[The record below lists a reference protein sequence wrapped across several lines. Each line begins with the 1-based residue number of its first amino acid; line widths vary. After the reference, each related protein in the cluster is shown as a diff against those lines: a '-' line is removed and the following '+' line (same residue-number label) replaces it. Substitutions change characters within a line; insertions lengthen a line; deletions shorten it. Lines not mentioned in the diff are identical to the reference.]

1 MVPVRHGLS
10 FLALAGLVV
19 SGCAAGG
26 GGGAAAHPSKG
37 WTAAD
42 YFPLQV
48 GWKWAYDLEK
58 DGEKIL
64 AVYAVVERAADS
76 AVVQAG
82 DERLTYAVTPDGI
95 AQKTTDGPGLGDF
108 LLRNPVAVGSQWPV
122 ASGTAKV
129 VSTTQEVSVEAGH
142 FADCAV
148 VEATRSEPV
157 RVARTTFAP
166 EVGWV
171 MLEVQVQDGS
181 RFVTTTRATL
191 RSVTKPGEDL
201 FH

>member
-1 MVPVRHGLS
+1 MVRVRHWSLTAG
-10 FLALAGLVV
+10 LALAALAA
-19 SGCAAGG
+19 GCASGAGG
-26 GGGAAAHPSKG
+26 TSAAHPSRS
-37 WTAAD
+37 WAAAD

-82 DERLTYAVTPDGI
+82 DERLVYAITPEGI
-95 AQKTTDGPGLGDF
+95 AQKDGPGLGDF
-108 LLRNPVAVGSQWPV
+108 LLKNPVAVGNQWPV
-122 ASGTAKV
+122 SSGTAKV
-129 VSTTQEVSVEAGH
+129 VSTTQEVSVEAGR
-142 FADCAV
+142 FADCVV
-148 VEATRSEPV
+148 VEATRSDPV

-171 MLEVQVQDGS
+171 MLEVQIQDGT

-191 RSVTKPGEDL
+191 RSVTKPGDDL
-201 FH
+201 FR